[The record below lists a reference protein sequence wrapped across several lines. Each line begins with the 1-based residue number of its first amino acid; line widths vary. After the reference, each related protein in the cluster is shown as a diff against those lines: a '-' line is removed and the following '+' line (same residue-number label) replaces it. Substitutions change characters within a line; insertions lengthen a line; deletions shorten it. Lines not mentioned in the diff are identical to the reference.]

1 MLSRRRCASERW
13 RYLLKDNPERKIA
26 ILAAARLG
34 FFLTLYL
41 GGVLGQLIIGYE
53 DWLAWNGVGA
63 GADMRAIN
71 YSPFFCIPYSLGSSG
86 GLRSTGVVIIIIAVL
101 FIYIKLHSRFG
112 KGEYDD
118 RNFKRA
124 REGTYGTASWM
135 SDREMKNVLEVTAPA
150 DAMGTILGEK
160 NGKVVCLPHD
170 TKLNKHLFVCGAS
183 GTMKSRAVVRNMLF
197 QSINRGESVVLTDTK
212 AELYDDTA
220 ELFRRNGYQ
229 VKVFNL
235 INPDHSDSW
244 NCMANLMGD
253 TLTTQIL
260 TDGII
265 SNTAKGKLDH
275 FWDNGEG
282 NLLKSLILY
291 IDQDPSRGP
300 GEKHLPAVYQFLT
313 QNSEKHI
320 SALFDRLPV
329 THPAKA
335 PYNLFAQASDTVR
348 AGIVLGLG
356 TRLQI
361 LQNEAIRRITSGS
374 DIDLAEPG
382 KTKCAYYVILS
393 DQESSTEFL
402 SSLFFSFLFIQLT
415 RYADATREQRCMI
428 PVNIIFEELNN
439 VGRLD
444 SYPRRLSVARSR
456 NLQICHIVQS
466 LAQFQNRYPENEW
479 AEIIGSC
486 DTQLM
491 LGVTEQES
499 ADFFSMRSGDSTVRV
514 NSTMTVKQTI
524 AIAQLIP
531 QYRETD
537 GLGRRRMLTPDEI
550 LRFPNDEL
558 LIVIRGENVLR
569 AKKFDFTG
577 HPYAKKLTPVSI
589 FDYNPR
595 KEIINPPHTELNNY
609 RSTQTGGD
617 NTPPS
622 HTGTETRA
630 DPQTGDENKPS
641 LHTGN
646 KSPVGKMFAA
656 SKPPDEF

>member
-1 MLSRRRCASERW
+1 MRDDQTPRRVAII
-13 RYLLKDNPERKIA
+13 IA
-26 ILAAARLG
+26 VILGIVAA
-34 FFLTLYL
+34 LYL
-41 GGVLGQLIIGYE
+41 GGLLGQLNEGYQ
-53 DWLAWNGVGA
+53 DWLAQDGFGANGAQMQAPDFNPLHCMANAFSESGRKTTLLVIGA
-63 GADMRAIN
+63 AA
-71 YSPFFCIPYSLGSSG
+71 
-86 GLRSTGVVIIIIAVL
+86 VIFL
-101 FIYIKLHSRFG
+101 YIKLHGKFG
-112 KGEYDD
+112 RGEYDE

-124 REGTYGTASWM
+124 REGTYGTAAWM
-135 SDREMKNVLEVTAPA
+135 SDKEMKKALEVTTPA
-150 DAMGTILGEK
+150 VATGTILGEK
-160 NGKVVCLPHD
+160 NGKVICLPVD

-183 GTMKSRAVVRNMLF
+183 GTMKSRAIARNLLF
-197 QSINRGESVVLTDTK
+197 QSIKRGESVVLTDPK

-220 ELFRRNGYQ
+220 ELFRQNGYQ

-235 INPDHSDSW
+235 VNPEHGDSW
-244 NCMANLMGD
+244 NCMAGLAGD

-260 TDGII
+260 TDVII
-265 SNTAKGKLDH
+265 SNTAKGKIDH

-291 IDQDPSRGP
+291 IDQDNSRGP
-300 GEKHLPAVYQFLT
+300 EAKHLPAVYQFLT
-313 QNSEKHI
+313 QNGEKQI
-320 SALFDRLPV
+320 SAMFDRLPV

-382 KTKCAYYVILS
+382 RTKCAYFVILS

-402 SSLFFSFLFIQLT
+402 SSLFFSFLFIHLT
-415 RYADATREQRCMI
+415 RYADSTRERRCKI

-456 NLQICHIVQS
+456 AIQICHIVQS

-479 AEIIGSC
+479 AEIVGNC
-486 DTQLM
+486 DTQIM
-491 LGVTEQES
+491 LGVTEQEG
-499 ADFFSMRSGDSTVRV
+499 AEFFSLRSGDSTVKV
-514 NSTMTVKQTI
+514 NSTMVVKHTI
-524 AIAQLIP
+524 AVAQMIP

-537 GLGRRRMLTPDEI
+537 GLGRRRLLTPDEI

-558 LIVIRGENVLR
+558 LIILRGENVLR
-569 AKKFDFTG
+569 AKKFDYTG
-577 HPYAKKLTPVSI
+577 HPYAKRLVPSSI
-589 FDYNPR
+589 FEYNPNR
-595 KEIINPPHTELNNY
+595 EVIQAPQTEPVERLNPQTETENSAL
-609 RSTQTGGD
+609 SQTGKKA
-617 NTPPS
+617 S
-622 HTGTETRA
+622 
-630 DPQTGDENKPS
+630 QSK
-641 LHTGN
+641 L
-646 KSPVGKMFAA
+646 FAA

>member
-1 MLSRRRCASERW
+1 M
-13 RYLLKDNPERKIA
+13 KDNPARKVAIIIA
-26 ILAAARLG
+26 IILGTLAA
-34 FFLTLYL
+34 LYL
-41 GGVLGQLIIGYE
+41 GGLLGQMNDGYQG
-53 DWLAWNGVGA
+53 WLSQDGISGNAV
-63 GADMRAIN
+63 MRTPDFN
-71 YSPFFCIPYSLGSSG
+71 PLRCIPNALRPG
-86 GLRSTGVVIIIIAVL
+86 GRQATLLVIGAAAAL
-101 FIYIKLHSRFG
+101 FLYIKLHGKFG

-124 REGTYGTASWM
+124 REGTYGTAAWM
-135 SDREMKNVLEVTAPA
+135 SDKEMKKVLEVTTPTAA
-150 DAMGTILGEK
+150 VGTILGEK

-170 TKLNKHLFVCGAS
+170 TKLNKHLFVCGAT
-183 GTMKSRAVVRNMLF
+183 GTMKSRAIARNLLF
-197 QSINRGESVVLTDTK
+197 QAIKRGESVCLTDSK

-220 ELFRRNGYQ
+220 ELFRQNGYT
-229 VKVFNL
+229 VRVFNL
-235 INPDHSDSW
+235 INPEHGDSW
-244 NCMANLMGD
+244 NCMAELAGD

-265 SNTAKGKLDH
+265 SNTAKGKIDH

-282 NLLKSLILY
+282 NLLKSLILF

-300 GEKHLPAVYQFLT
+300 ETKHLPAVYQFLT
-313 QNSEKHI
+313 QTSEKQI
-320 SALFDRLPV
+320 SGLFDRLPV

-361 LQNEAIRRITSGS
+361 LQNEAIRRITSGN

-382 KTKCAYYVILS
+382 KTKCAYFVILS

-402 SSLFFSFLFIQLT
+402 SSLFFSFLFIRLT
-415 RYADATREQRCMI
+415 RYADATREKRCKV
-428 PVNIIFEELNN
+428 PVNIIFEEFNN

-456 NLQICHIVQS
+456 SLQITHIVQS

-491 LGVTEQES
+491 LGVTEQEG
-499 ADFFSMRSGDSTVRV
+499 AEFFSLRSGDSTVRV
-514 NSTMTVKQTI
+514 NSTMTVKKTI
-524 AIAQLIP
+524 AVAQMIP

-537 GLGRRRMLTPDEI
+537 GLGRRRLLTPDEI

-558 LIVIRGENVLR
+558 LIVIRGCNVLR
-569 AKKFDFTG
+569 ARKFDYLG
-577 HPYAKKLTPVSI
+577 HDYAKKMVPTSI

-595 KEIINPPHTELNNY
+595 REVKQPPQIETE
-609 RSTQTGGD
+609 Q
-617 NTPPS
+617 
-622 HTGTETRA
+622 RA
-630 DPQTGDENKPS
+630 VPQTEPKATGAPQTENSKPS
-641 LHTGN
+641 SKL
-646 KSPVGKMFAA
+646 FAA

>member
-1 MLSRRRCASERW
+1 M
-13 RYLLKDNPERKIA
+13 KDNSARKIA
-26 ILAAARLG
+26 IIAAIILGTLAA
-34 FFLTLYL
+34 LYL
-41 GGVLGQLIIGYE
+41 GGLLGQMTEGYQE
-53 DWLAWNGVGA
+53 WLANDGFDGRFQ
-63 GADMRAIN
+63 MRAIN
-71 YSPFFCIPYSLGSSG
+71 FSPLFCIPHAFSASG
-86 GLRSTGVVIIIIAVL
+86 LKALLIIIIAAIGIFL
-101 FIYIKLHSRFG
+101 YIKLHDKFG

-124 REGTYGTASWM
+124 REGTYGTAAWM
-135 SDREMKNVLEVTAPA
+135 SDKEMKSVLEVATPA
-150 DAMGTILGEK
+150 EAMGTILGEK

-170 TKLNKHLFVCGAS
+170 TKLNKHLFVCGAT
-183 GTMKSRAVVRNMLF
+183 GTMKSRAIARNMLF
-197 QSINRGESVVLTDTK
+197 QAIKRGESVVLTDSK

-220 ELFRRNGYQ
+220 EMFRQNGYT

-235 INPDHSDSW
+235 INPEHSDSW
-244 NCMANLMGD
+244 NCMAGLMGD

-265 SNTAKGKLDH
+265 SNTAKGKIDH

-282 NLLKSLILY
+282 NLLKSLILFT
-291 IDQDPSRGP
+291 DQDPSRGP
-300 GEKHLPAVYQFLT
+300 EAKHLPAVYQFLT
-313 QNSEKHI
+313 QNNEKQI
-320 SALFDRLPV
+320 SALFDRLPI

-335 PYNLFAQASDTVR
+335 PYSLFAQASDTVR

-361 LQNEAIRRITSGS
+361 MQNEAIRRITSGN

-382 KTKCAYYVILS
+382 KSKCAYFVILS

-402 SSLFFSFLFIQLT
+402 SSLFFTFLFIHLT
-415 RYADATREQRCMI
+415 RYADSTREKRCKV

-439 VGRLD
+439 VGKLD

-456 NLQICHIVQS
+456 SLQICHIVQS

-491 LGVTEQES
+491 LGVTEQEG
-499 ADFFSMRSGDSTVRV
+499 AEFFSLRSGDSTVRV
-514 NSTMTVKQTI
+514 NSTMAVKQTI
-524 AIAQLIP
+524 ALAQLIP
-531 QYRETD
+531 NYRETD
-537 GLGRRRMLTPDEI
+537 GLGRRRLLTPDEI

-569 AKKFDFTG
+569 AKKFDFTS
-577 HPYAKKLTPVSI
+577 HPYAKRMVPASI

-595 KEIINPPHTELNNY
+595 YEPSEVFRTELEHPMESQTEADT
-609 RSTQTGGD
+609 RSD
-617 NTPPS
+617 S
-622 HTGTETRA
+622 HT
-630 DPQTGDENKPS
+630 DKKP
-641 LHTGN
+641 
-646 KSPVGKMFAA
+646 KSSKLFAA
-656 SKPPDEF
+656 AKPPDEF

>member
-1 MLSRRRCASERW
+1 M
-13 RYLLKDNPERKIA
+13 KM
-26 ILAAARLG
+26 
-34 FFLTLYL
+34 TLII
-41 GGVLGQLIIGYE
+41 LIIG
-53 DWLAWNGVGA
+53 V
-63 GADMRAIN
+63 
-71 YSPFFCIPYSLGSSG
+71 
-86 GLRSTGVVIIIIAVL
+86 VL
-101 FIYIKLHSRFG
+101 FIFIKLHSKFNR
-112 KGEYDD
+112 GEYDE

-135 SDREMKNVLEVTAPA
+135 SDKEMKRVLEVTTPEA
-150 DAMGTILGEK
+150 AMGIILGYK
-160 NGKVVCLPHD
+160 KGKVICLPDD
-170 TKLNKHLFVCGAS
+170 TKLNKHLFVCGAT
-183 GTMKSRAVVRNMLF
+183 GTMKSRAIARNMLF
-197 QSINRGESVVLTDTK
+197 QAIKRGESVVLTDSK

-220 ELFRRNGYQ
+220 ELFRQNGYT

-235 INPDHSDSW
+235 INPDHGDSW
-244 NCMANLMGD
+244 NCMADLAGD

-265 SNTAKGKLDH
+265 SNTSKGKIDH

-291 IDQDPSRGP
+291 IDQDPSRP
-300 GEKHLPAVYQFLT
+300 PDAKHLPAVYQFLT
-313 QNSEKHI
+313 QTSERQI
-320 SALFDRLPV
+320 GAMFDRLPL

-361 LQNEAIRRITSGS
+361 LQNEAIRRITSGN

-402 SSLFFSFLFIQLT
+402 SSLFFSFLFIHLT
-415 RYADATREQRCMI
+415 RYADETREKRCKI

-456 NLQICHIVQS
+456 SLQICHIVQS
-466 LAQFQNRYPENEW
+466 LAQFQNRYTENEW

-491 LGVTEQES
+491 LGVTEQEG
-499 ADFFSMRSGDSTVRV
+499 AEFFSLRSGDSTVKV
-514 NSTMTVKQTI
+514 NSTMAVKQTI

-531 QYRETD
+531 QYREMD
-537 GLGRRRMLTPDEI
+537 GLGRRRLLTPDEI

-569 AKKFDFTG
+569 AKKFDYLM
-577 HPYAKKLTPVSI
+577 HPYAKKIRQISI
-589 FDYNPR
+589 FDYCPR
-595 KEIINPPHTELNNY
+595 P
-609 RSTQTGGD
+609 
-617 NTPPS
+617 
-622 HTGTETRA
+622 
-630 DPQTGDENKPS
+630 PQTEAEKKPEPAPELESNIQTS
-641 LHTGN
+641 LY
-646 KSPVGKMFAA
+646 SL